1 MNQIK
6 KHTFEAV
13 SLLTPD
19 NGMLGLTIV
28 PAMNQ
33 PDWVI
38 PTNLILSVEDCDQHL
53 QSYVWQEQKLS
64 VFHLCLEDQ
73 AVDKVIILEGNTVAH
88 RLVLQ
93 TKGELR
99 HAKFRISDVKD
110 IELPKH
116 YIDQATTDF
125 SRLNT
130 VQVSDENEVEH
141 AIDTMQNIDT
151 HEEYCREDI
160 VLSYLYQAV
169 AIDNTPYLV
178 PDLDKIAYHL
188 VDLSAVE

>member
-19 NGMLGLTIV
+19 NGMLELTII

-38 PTNLILSVEDCDQHL
+38 PTSLILSTEEQNERVWNHL
-53 QSYVWQEQKLS
+53 WQNQEVT
-64 VFHLCLEDQ
+64 VFHLCPPDQ
-73 AVDKVIILEGNTVAH
+73 ALDKLIVLEGNTEVH
-88 RLVLQ
+88 RLALQ
-93 TKGELR
+93 TQGELR

-110 IELPKH
+110 VELPER
-116 YIDQATTDF
+116 YTTNKTEDRN
-125 SRLNT
+125 SSDNK
-130 VQVSDENEVEH
+130 QVSDGNITEQIFYGLNEMGTYDGHCSENE
-141 AIDTMQNIDT
+141 
-151 HEEYCREDI
+151 
-160 VLSYLYQAV
+160 VLSYLFQAV
-169 AIDNTPYLV
+169 MIDNVVYLV

-188 VDLSAVE
+188 VDLDSI